1 MKCSMDVP
9 AVIFIRLQQPVTDDH
24 PVKRIISAHSGIF
37 VEENDDVVSVL
48 ADNPDEDDVAVLPL
62 ATYDVL
68 ANIFDEIYK
77 DDGEV
82 EYEDALHDD
91 VLVVMRTQADR
102 AS

>member
-9 AVIFIRLQQPVTDDH
+9 AVIFIRLQHPVTDDH